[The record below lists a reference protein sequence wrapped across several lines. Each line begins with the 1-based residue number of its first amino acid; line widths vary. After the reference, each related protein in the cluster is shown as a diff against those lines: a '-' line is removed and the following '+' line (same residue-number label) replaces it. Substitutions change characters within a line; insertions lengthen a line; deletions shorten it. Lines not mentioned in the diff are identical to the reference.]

1 MKYNVPVKWLATGYV
16 EVEAEDAEDLLRKLV
31 NESFVNGLPFPET
44 SEAVEHTYSIDFD
57 QLEKDYT

>member
-1 MKYNVPVKWLATGYV
+1 MKYNVPVRWISTGYV

-44 SEAVEHTYSIDFD
+44 SDGIHVSWCFF
-57 QLEKDYT
+57 QVNWV

>member
-31 NESFVNGLPFPET
+31 NESFVNSLPFPET

>member
-16 EVEAEDAEDLLRKLV
+16 EVEAEDAEDLLRKLI

>member
-1 MKYNVPVKWLATGYV
+1 MKYNVLVKWLATGYV
-16 EVEAEDAEDLLRKLV
+16 DVEAEDAEDLLRKLF